1 MIIRMLI
8 CMEILQNCMLM
19 PCNKR
24 KGLPAAYSAKITGGN
39 YSCQSNLPRNC
50 NSFCIHVMTFILL
63 STLKKNAACCPHV
76 FQNSQVNV
84 FA

>member
-63 STLKKNAACCPHV
+63 STLEKTLPVVHV
-76 FQNSQVNV
+76 FQNSQVNG